1 MDSNAGEMQRK
12 LGAFQVSELLDLRTK
27 GNQRFVQGDWKGAIA
42 CYSECIDSALKDV
55 LVSCYSNRAEALLKL
70 EEYGKAVEDC
80 EKALQLHSSHLK
92 SLFRK
97 GRALHG
103 LKEYGLACSCFRLA
117 LEQFPAAKEILPY
130 YEKSKKLNE
139 ENQQGLFVT
148 KDVEIGDTLLV
159 ENAIAMSGIYR
170 RPVAFGC
177 KGNPASVLE
186 GFIQD
191 TVEQTATCAM
201 SCPRILRQLQHLTQS
216 SWIQEAEVP
225 DMELFRVNNGSW
237 NKFGETPK
245 NLRIDAFKLRKAMEL
260 NNLLTHISQDEE
272 KPVEDEHDVN

>member
-1 MDSNAGEMQRK
+1 MVVYWTPSPTRFSSLRTQVSGEMQRI
-12 LGAFQVSELLDLRTK
+12 LGALQVSELLDLLTK

-55 LVSCYSNRAEALLKL
+55 L
-70 EEYGKAVEDC
+70 
-80 EKALQLHSSHLK
+80 
-92 SLFRK
+92 
-97 GRALHG
+97 GRALHE
-103 LKEYGLACSCFRLA
+103 LKEYSLACSCFRLA
-117 LEQFPAAKEILPY
+117 LEQFPAAKEILPC

-139 ENQQGLFVT
+139 ENQQGKFDLSAYFLNDCKLQDIPELSNYIGPVIIKKSPVHGRGLFVT

-170 RPVAFGC
+170 RPVAFGR

-201 SCPRILRQLQHLTQS
+201 SCPRILRQL
-216 SWIQEAEVP
+216 
-225 DMELFRVNNGSW
+225 
-237 NKFGETPK
+237 
-245 NLRIDAFKLRKAMEL
+245 
-260 NNLLTHISQDEE
+260 
-272 KPVEDEHDVN
+272 